1 MDIVDLI
8 DNISKGDNV
17 NAKKDFDTIIGQK
30 LTAALDAKKIEIASQ
45 MVQPATQTEE
55 E

>member
-17 NAKKDFDTIIGQK
+17 TARKDFDTLMGQK
-30 LTAALDAKKIEIASQ
+30 LSAALDAKKIEIASQ
-45 MVQPATQTEE
+45 MGQPATQTEE

>member
-1 MDIVDLI
+1 MDVLQLI
-8 DNISKGDNV
+8 DNVGKGDNV
-17 NAKKDFDTIIGQK
+17 NAKKDFDTVIGQK

-45 MVQPATQTEE
+45 LGQPKQTEE

>member
-1 MDIVDLI
+1 MDVLQLI
-8 DNISKGDNV
+8 DNVSKGDNI
-17 NAKKDFDTIIGQK
+17 NAKKDFDTVIGRK

-45 MVQPATQTEE
+45 LGQPKQTEE

>member
-45 MVQPATQTEE
+45 MGQPATQTEE

>member
-1 MDIVDLI
+1 MDVLQLI
-8 DNISKGDNV
+8 DNVSKGDNV
-17 NAKKDFDTIIGQK
+17 NAKKDFDTVISQK

-45 MVQPATQTEE
+45 LGQPKQTEE